1 VLALGAC
8 EECISNAVRARV
20 SAPYCTFE
28 AARSSTRRPA
38 TLCLSCSAPLTVEGA
53 HRTAPWRYQ
62 VKRRRSEAAWG
73 MRRGSDWCVRERR
86 PRSPRPAAGRAAR
99 GFCDEPCSILRRR
112 EFGTCHSCEGYQSSE
127 EHYYLVRGQDIS
139 PTEISCQ
146 KSTYLATIVLLEA
159 ALQKARNPS
168 AALGRRVCP
177 AAAPVQRP
185 RSATK
190 KITPASFQVISSS
203 LHVSCQAR
211 HSDGRRPG
219 RPRL

>member
-1 VLALGAC
+1 MLALGAC

-73 MRRGSDWCVRERR
+73 VRRGSDWCVRERR

-112 EFGTCHSCEGYQSSE
+112 EENLRLRSTSLDRRAPEATTAVIAHPPSTRKSE
-127 EHYYLVRGQDIS
+127 LDLPRPPADSERPVPRPPPVRRPSD
-139 PTEISCQ
+139 
-146 KSTYLATIVLLEA
+146 LATFT
-159 ALQKARNPS
+159 PS
-168 AALGRRVCP
+168 WPP
-177 AAAPVQRP
+177 ASPVRTRP
-185 RSATK
+185 RRSAVSSHAHRLDTDAARLP
-190 KITPASFQVISSS
+190 TPSVDSK
-203 LHVSCQAR
+203 R
-211 HSDGRRPG
+211 T
-219 RPRL
+219 